1 MEEKGV
7 ATGSYSFARK
17 LASSDVKTREKG
29 MGLLVL
35 WLACQQEVR
44 EDELKKIWKGLF
56 YCVWHADKAPVQ
68 ADLIDRLAGVL
79 ENLDLKLSVEF
90 FKAFLSTM
98 RREWG
103 GIDRLRL
110 DKFYLLL
117 RQVLVRVF
125 AVLRKHEWEDS
136 TVEKF
141 MNALLK
147 RALLVKDEFPALGIN
162 LHMTD
167 IFLDEL
173 RKVQPL
179 SSHTLGLMLEPFY
192 STIAASSDKS
202 LLKRVRERVFNSLLE
217 DAQGFIS
224 RKQESK
230 LDREDETFGA
240 QVLSLPVVT
249 RLFAL
254 ASAASTPQAN
264 RKVLYEICDCFSKLE
279 KLVAVAGVDIS
290 SLKAEQAFAVH
301 RYDGNV
307 GDGLRMASGILQDK
321 QKKSK
326 TVGAHED
333 TEGLSKKKRKVK
345 DLGIGSKNTG
355 VINPAEKTLVEAIS
369 VQVNSG
375 NFAGEHV
382 VQIVMNGEQSQV
394 LGKGGNPKK
403 KMKKS
408 KKQRKSAGNAK
419 NLRQGLSHEGSLE
432 ARTGGEAEV
441 DGVISDTVANVKK
454 DDEGL
459 IPLAVQQTGEEIRDS
474 SLESFES
481 NFGGLLSPV
490 NTGSKKKR
498 KRGKKGEES
507 EPSSGAEVMQ
517 LLPSKVDTPATGSN
531 SSAKKKKVRFMLKNN
546 LVWKQGPLPPQS
558 MRTPPAATPRG
569 SALKKGALPG
579 PIHSSPSLIYQTM
592 PIPRGCSPI
601 QILSVTVQKP
611 SRSPKSLS
619 NGVPKQVMVPGLRFQ
634 QLEFP
639 SATILER

>member
-17 LASSDVKTREKG
+17 LASSDVRTREKG

-68 ADLIDRLAGVL
+68 ADLIDRLAAVL

-90 FKAFLSTM
+90 FKVFLSTM

-125 AVLRKHEWEDS
+125 AVLQKHEWEDS

-141 MNALLK
+141 MNALLE

-240 QVLSLPVVT
+240 QVLSLPLVT

-254 ASAASTPQAN
+254 ASASSTPQAN

-307 GDGLRMASGILQDK
+307 GDGLRMASGKLQDK

-326 TVGAHED
+326 AVGAHED

-345 DLGIGSKNTG
+345 DLGIGNKNTG
-355 VINPAEKTLVEAIS
+355 SINPAEKTLVEAIS
-369 VQVNSG
+369 VQVNS
-375 NFAGEHV
+375 
-382 VQIVMNGEQSQV
+382 
-394 LGKGGNPKK
+394 
-403 KMKKS
+403 
-408 KKQRKSAGNAK
+408 
-419 NLRQGLSHEGSLE
+419 
-432 ARTGGEAEV
+432 
-441 DGVISDTVANVKK
+441 
-454 DDEGL
+454 
-459 IPLAVQQTGEEIRDS
+459 EEIRDS
-474 SLESFES
+474 SLVRGGESSVDISIINDAVISNLEQKFALINDQESFES

-619 NGVPKQVMVPGLRFQ
+619 NGVPKQVRNSPG
-634 QLEFP
+634 
-639 SATILER
+639 SS

>member
-7 ATGSYSFARK
+7 ATGSYSFVRK

-90 FKAFLSTM
+90 FKVFLSTM

-141 MNALLK
+141 MNALLE

-192 STIAASSDKS
+192 STVAASSDKS

-224 RKQESK
+224 KKQESK

-279 KLVAVAGVDIS
+279 KLVAAAGVDIS
-290 SLKAEQAFAVH
+290 SLKAKQAFTVH

-307 GDGLRMASGILQDK
+307 GDGLRMASGMLQDK
-321 QKKSK
+321 QKKSNA
-326 TVGAHED
+326 VGAHED
-333 TEGLSKKKRKVK
+333 TEGLSKKKRK
-345 DLGIGSKNTG
+345 
-355 VINPAEKTLVEAIS
+355 
-369 VQVNSG
+369 
-375 NFAGEHV
+375 
-382 VQIVMNGEQSQV
+382 SQV
-394 LGKGGNPKK
+394 LGKEGNPKK

-419 NLRQGLSHEGSLE
+419 LLRQGLSHE
-432 ARTGGEAEV
+432 EV

-474 SLESFES
+474 SLVRGGESSVDISIINDAVISNLEQKFALINDQESFES

-619 NGVPKQVMVPGLRFQ
+619 NGVPKQVRNSPG
-634 QLEFP
+634 
-639 SATILER
+639 SS

>member
-7 ATGSYSFARK
+7 ATGSHSFARK

-29 MGLLVL
+29 MGSLVL
-35 WLACQQEVR
+35 WLSCQQEVR

-56 YCVWHADKAPVQ
+56 YCVWHADKAPIQ

-90 FKAFLSTM
+90 FKVFLSTM

-125 AVLRKHEWEDS
+125 AVLRKREWEDS

-141 MNALLK
+141 MNALLE
-147 RALLVKDEFPALGIN
+147 RALLVKNEFPALGIN

-202 LLKRVRERVFNSLLE
+202 LLKRVRERVFDSLLE
-217 DAQGFIS
+217 DAQGFLS

-254 ASAASTPQAN
+254 ASAATTRQAN
-264 RKVLYEICDCFSKLE
+264 QKVLYEICDGFRKLE
-279 KLVAVAGVDIS
+279 KLVVAAGVDIS
-290 SLKAEQAFAVH
+290 SLKAEQALAVH

-307 GDGLRMASGILQDK
+307 GDGLEMASGMLQDK

-326 TVGAHED
+326 AVGAHED

-345 DLGIGSKNTG
+345 DVGIG
-355 VINPAEKTLVEAIS
+355 
-369 VQVNSG
+369 
-375 NFAGEHV
+375 F
-382 VQIVMNGEQSQV
+382 
-394 LGKGGNPKK
+394 
-403 KMKKS
+403 
-408 KKQRKSAGNAK
+408 
-419 NLRQGLSHEGSLE
+419 
-432 ARTGGEAEV
+432 
-441 DGVISDTVANVKK
+441 
-454 DDEGL
+454 
-459 IPLAVQQTGEEIRDS
+459 QQTGEEIRDS
-474 SLESFES
+474 SLVRGSESSVDISIDGAVISNLEQKFALINDQESFES
-481 NFGGLLSPV
+481 KFGSFLSPF

-517 LLPSKVDTPATGSN
+517 LLPSQVDTPATGRN

-592 PIPRGCSPI
+592 PIPRGCSPV

-611 SRSPKSLS
+611 FRSRKSLS
-619 NGVPKQVMVPGLRFQ
+619 NGVPKQVRNSPG
-634 QLEFP
+634 
-639 SATILER
+639 SS

>member
-17 LASSDVKTREKG
+17 LASSDVRTREKG

-68 ADLIDRLAGVL
+68 ADLIDRLAAVL

-90 FKAFLSTM
+90 FKVFLSTM

-125 AVLRKHEWEDS
+125 AVLQKHEWEDS

-141 MNALLK
+141 MNALLE

-230 LDREDETFGA
+230 LDDETFGA
-240 QVLSLPVVT
+240 QVLSLPLVT

-307 GDGLRMASGILQDK
+307 GDGLRMASGKLQDK

-326 TVGAHED
+326 AVGAHED
-333 TEGLSKKKRKVK
+333 TEGLSKKKRK
-345 DLGIGSKNTG
+345 
-355 VINPAEKTLVEAIS
+355 
-369 VQVNSG
+369 
-375 NFAGEHV
+375 
-382 VQIVMNGEQSQV
+382 SQV

-403 KMKKS
+403 KTKKS

-419 NLRQGLSHEGSLE
+419 LLRQGLSHEGILE

-441 DGVISDTVANVKK
+441 DGVVSDAVANVKK

-474 SLESFES
+474 SLQKEEEE
-481 NFGGLLSPV
+481 
-490 NTGSKKKR
+490 R
-498 KRGKKGEES
+498 KEG
-507 EPSSGAEVMQ
+507 
-517 LLPSKVDTPATGSN
+517 
-531 SSAKKKKVRFMLKNN
+531 
-546 LVWKQGPLPPQS
+546 
-558 MRTPPAATPRG
+558 
-569 SALKKGALPG
+569 
-579 PIHSSPSLIYQTM
+579 
-592 PIPRGCSPI
+592 
-601 QILSVTVQKP
+601 
-611 SRSPKSLS
+611 
-619 NGVPKQVMVPGLRFQ
+619 
-634 QLEFP
+634 
-639 SATILER
+639 

>member
-17 LASSDVKTREKG
+17 LASSDVRTREKG

-68 ADLIDRLAGVL
+68 ADLIDRLAAVL

-90 FKAFLSTM
+90 FKVFLSTM

-125 AVLRKHEWEDS
+125 AVLQKHEWEDS

-141 MNALLK
+141 MNALLE

-240 QVLSLPVVT
+240 QVLSLPLVT

-254 ASAASTPQAN
+254 ASASSTPQAN

-307 GDGLRMASGILQDK
+307 GDGLRMASGKLQDK

-326 TVGAHED
+326 AVGAHED

-345 DLGIGSKNTG
+345 DLGIGNKNTG
-355 VINPAEKTLVEAIS
+355 SINPAEKTLVEAIS

-375 NFAGEHV
+375 NVAGEHV
-382 VQIVMNGEQSQV
+382 VQIIMDGEQSQV

-419 NLRQGLSHEGSLE
+419 LLRQGLSHEGSLE

-441 DGVISDTVANVKK
+441 DGVVSDAVANVKK

-459 IPLAVQQTGEEIRDS
+459 IPLAVQQTAKRRGREERRVKRVNHP
-474 SLESFES
+474 LEQKSCS
-481 NFGGLLSPV
+481 YCLPKWTHLQQGAILQQR
-490 NTGSKKKR
+490 KR
-498 KRGKKGEES
+498 KCD
-507 EPSSGAEVMQ
+507 
-517 LLPSKVDTPATGSN
+517 L
-531 SSAKKKKVRFMLKNN
+531 
-546 LVWKQGPLPPQS
+546 
-558 MRTPPAATPRG
+558 
-569 SALKKGALPG
+569 
-579 PIHSSPSLIYQTM
+579 
-592 PIPRGCSPI
+592 C
-601 QILSVTVQKP
+601 
-611 SRSPKSLS
+611 
-619 NGVPKQVMVPGLRFQ
+619 
-634 QLEFP
+634 
-639 SATILER
+639 

>member
-1 MEEKGV
+1 MEWDCFGC
-7 ATGSYSFARK
+7 
-17 LASSDVKTREKG
+17 L
-29 MGLLVL
+29 
-35 WLACQQEVR
+35 QEVR

-90 FKAFLSTM
+90 FKVFLSTM

-125 AVLRKHEWEDS
+125 VVLRKREWEDS

-141 MNALLK
+141 MNALLE
-147 RALLVKDEFPALGIN
+147 RALLVKNEFPALGIN

-202 LLKRVRERVFNSLLE
+202 LLKRVRERVFDSLLE

-254 ASAASTPQAN
+254 ASAVTTPQAN
-264 RKVLYEICDCFSKLE
+264 RKVLYEICDGFSKLE

-290 SLKAEQAFAVH
+290 SLKAEQALAVH

-307 GDGLRMASGILQDK
+307 GDGLQMASGMLQNK
-321 QKKSK
+321 QTKSK
-326 TVGAHED
+326 AVGAHED

-345 DLGIGSKNTG
+345 DVGIGCKNTG
-355 VINPAEKTLVEAIS
+355 AINPAEKTLVEAIS

-382 VQIVMNGEQSQV
+382 FQIIRDGEQSQV
-394 LGKGGNPKK
+394 LGKGGNPNK

-408 KKQRKSAGNAK
+408 KNQMKSAGDAK
-419 NLRQGLSHEGSLE
+419 LLRQGLSHEG
-432 ARTGGEAEV
+432 T
-441 DGVISDTVANVKK
+441 
-454 DDEGL
+454 
-459 IPLAVQQTGEEIRDS
+459 
-474 SLESFES
+474 
-481 NFGGLLSPV
+481 
-490 NTGSKKKR
+490 
-498 KRGKKGEES
+498 
-507 EPSSGAEVMQ
+507 
-517 LLPSKVDTPATGSN
+517 
-531 SSAKKKKVRFMLKNN
+531 
-546 LVWKQGPLPPQS
+546 
-558 MRTPPAATPRG
+558 
-569 SALKKGALPG
+569 
-579 PIHSSPSLIYQTM
+579 
-592 PIPRGCSPI
+592 
-601 QILSVTVQKP
+601 
-611 SRSPKSLS
+611 
-619 NGVPKQVMVPGLRFQ
+619 
-634 QLEFP
+634 
-639 SATILER
+639 